1 MALDKELE
9 TKLMKI
15 PGGEQFRDEVWG
27 LSVEKLE
34 DRIANLQKAL
44 DESEEHKKENQALKD
59 AKDEVSMLDGP
70 YKDLKKAVQVKTK
83 FLIELIKDKGGQ

>member
-9 TKLMKI
+9 TKLLKI
-15 PGGEQFRDEVWG
+15 PGGEEFRDEVWG

-34 DRIANLQKAL
+34 DRIATLQKAL

-59 AKDEVSMLDGP
+59 LKDEVSLLEGP
-70 YKDLKKAVQVKTK
+70 YNDVKKAVKVKTK
-83 FLIELIKDKGGQ
+83 FLIELIKDKGGE